1 MNLRPRVDDPDMR
14 AALPLLL
21 TLGLGVFLGALDLSA
36 LTPAL
41 PALGREFATVTG
53 DLSWVFTLY
62 LLMNVVSIAVMSTLA
77 DRYGRKPIY
86 ILCILIFLA
95 GSALA
100 IVAQDYNIFL
110 LARAIQALGAGGI
123 FPVAT
128 AAIGDRVPRARR
140 GAALGLIAATWG
152 LAAIVGPLYGGLI
165 THFVSWR
172 WIFVPNF
179 AIGGA
184 VIVFALRELSSDA
197 PKRKGPLDVFGLLLL
212 ATGLLFV
219 MYGITGTHIV
229 PVVVGALLL
238 GGFWFRQRS
247 TDFPIVPPS
256 LLLNGQLARTYLLEL
271 VIGMLEGS
279 LFFIPTVLVGA
290 EHLSYA
296 AAGAIAALGA
306 LIFVGVIPASGRAL
320 DRVGSRNVL
329 LVGTLLTETGLAIFA
344 LGFNSLALAVLAMIV
359 AGVGFGALLGAPTRY
374 IVTNETTAETRA
386 TAVGL
391 LSQFLI
397 VGQILGGSIAGG
409 IMTGSASD
417 QSSYRW
423 TYLTFA
429 ALALLALVISL
440 FLRPRRAE
448 IKAGVEYS
456 FSK

>member
-1 MNLRPRVDDPDMR
+1 VNADLRNDPDLR

-21 TLGLGVFLGALDLSA
+21 TLGLGVFLGALDLSVLA
-36 LTPAL
+36 PAL
-41 PALGREFATVTG
+41 PALGNEFAAANG

-100 IVAQDYNIFL
+100 IVAQDYTAFL
-110 LARAIQALGAGGI
+110 IARAIQALGAGGI

-128 AAIGDRVPRARR
+128 AAVGDRVPRARR

-152 LAAIVGPLYGGLI
+152 LAAIIGPLYGGLI

-184 VIVFALRELSSDA
+184 VIVFALRELASEA
-197 PKRKGPLDVFGLLLL
+197 PAKRKGPLDVLGLLLL
-212 ATGLLFV
+212 ATGLLFL
-219 MYGITGTHIV
+219 MYGITGTHAVPIV
-229 PVVVGALLL
+229 IGGLLL
-238 GGFWFRQRS
+238 AGFWLRQRAIE
-247 TDFPIVPPS
+247 FPILPPG
-256 LLLNGQLARTYLLEL
+256 LLRNPQLVKTYFLEL
-271 VIGMLEGS
+271 IIGMLEGS
-279 LFFIPTVLVGA
+279 LFFVPVVLVGA

-296 AAGAIAALGA
+296 AAGAIAAIGA
-306 LIFVGVIPASGRAL
+306 LAFVVVIPLSGRAL
-320 DRVGSRNVL
+320 DRIGSRNVL
-329 LVGTLLTETGLAIFA
+329 LAGTFFTELGLAIFA
-344 LGFNSLALAVLAMIV
+344 LGFHSLALAVLAMIV

-374 IVTNETTAETRA
+374 IVTNEAPAGSRA
-386 TAVGL
+386 TALGL

-409 IMTGSASD
+409 IMTAAVSD
-417 QSSYRW
+417 DSSYRW

-429 ALALLALVISL
+429 ALALLALILSL
-440 FLRPRRAE
+440 FLAPRRAE
-448 IKAGVEYS
+448 LAS
-456 FSK
+456 

>member
-1 MNLRPRVDDPDMR
+1 MNPR
-14 AALPLLL
+14 LPLLL

-36 LTPAL
+36 LAPAL
-41 PALGREFATVTG
+41 PAIGRELDTATG

-62 LLMNVVSIAVMSTLA
+62 LLMTVVSIAVMSTLA

-86 ILCILIFLA
+86 ITCILIFLA

-100 IVAQDYNIFL
+100 IVAQDYNFFL
-110 LARAIQALGAGGI
+110 LGRAIQALGAGGI

-128 AAIGDRVPRARR
+128 AAIGDHVPRARR

-184 VIVFALRELSSDA
+184 VIVFALRELSPDA
-197 PKRKGPLDVFGLLLL
+197 PRRKGPLDIPGLFLL

-219 MYGITGTHIV
+219 MYGITGTHVV
-229 PVVVGALLL
+229 PVVIGFLFL
-238 GGFWFRQRS
+238 GGFWVWQRS
-247 TDFPIVPPS
+247 AESPIVPPS
-256 LLLNGQLARTYLLEL
+256 LLLNGQLAKTYLLEL

-279 LFFIPTVLVGA
+279 LFFVPVVLVGA
-290 EHLSYA
+290 EHLSAA
-296 AAGAIAALGA
+296 AAGAVAALGA
-306 LIFVGVIPASGRAL
+306 VMFVVVIPASGRAL

-329 LVGTLLTETGLAIFA
+329 LAGTFLTETGLAIFA
-344 LGFNSLALAVLAMIV
+344 LGFNSLALALLAMIV
-359 AGVGFGALLGAPTRY
+359 AGAGFGALLGAPTRY
-374 IVTNETTAETRA
+374 IITNETTPETRA

-409 IMTGSASD
+409 IMTGAASD
-417 QSSYRW
+417 ESSYRW

-429 ALALLALVISL
+429 ALALLALVITL
-440 FLRPRRAE
+440 FLRSRRAE
-448 IKAGVEYS
+448 MKAA
-456 FSK
+456 